1 MSSEKSTAIIL
12 RLVEFSETSLVVT
25 LLTRDFGKL
34 TAMAKGA
41 RRKKSPFEGAL
52 DLLAICRIVFLH
64 KSSGAIDLLTEAK
77 LERRFRSA
85 TKDLD
90 RLYGGY
96 YVAELLNKMTDDADP
111 HPELFELAERT
122 IVSLDD
128 PTTPVFGT
136 LLRFEMRMLTLL
148 GHRPMVNR
156 CVRCGDEDS
165 TTATPRRVYFGLLDG
180 GLLCEQCR
188 PGKTNVLSVARESI
202 QFVDRMAQPEEGWQ
216 SIELQQANKSEIRQM
231 MNRYITHLLGNPPR
245 LQKYLKKIN

>member
-1 MSSEKSTAIIL
+1 MSREKSTAIIL
-12 RLVEFSETSLVVT
+12 RLVEFSETSLIVT
-25 LLTRDFGKL
+25 VLTRDFGKL

-64 KSSGAIDLLTEAK
+64 KSSGAMDLMTEAK

-85 TKDLD
+85 SKNLD
-90 RLYGGY
+90 RLYSGY
-96 YVAELLNKMTDDADP
+96 YVAEMLNRMTDDADP

-122 IVSLDD
+122 IVLLDD
-128 PTTPVFGT
+128 QTTPVFGT
-136 LLRFEMRMLTLL
+136 LLRFELRMLTLL

-156 CVRCGDEDS
+156 CVRCGNEDS
-165 TTATPRRVYFGLLDG
+165 TDRRRIYFGLLDG

-202 QFVDRMAQPEEGWQ
+202 QFVDRVAQPEEGWQ
-216 SIELQQANKSEIRQM
+216 TIELEQANKSEIRQL
-231 MNRYITHLLGNPPR
+231 MNRYITHLLGKPPR
-245 LQKYLKKIN
+245 LQEYLKKIN